1 MEAAALLAA
10 LSRSPN
16 SRRGRRTRSAALITL
31 LARNGLRVGR
41 RLPWTHPTDDFG
53 YRVLADDHRGG
64 PAWDRKSTLALDI
77 DRHAAVTHHKTRLLP
92 VSPWST

>member
-1 MEAAALLAA
+1 
-10 LSRSPN
+10 
-16 SRRGRRTRSAALITL
+16 
-31 LARNGLRVGR
+31 
-41 RLPWTHPTDDFG
+41 LPWTHPTDDFG